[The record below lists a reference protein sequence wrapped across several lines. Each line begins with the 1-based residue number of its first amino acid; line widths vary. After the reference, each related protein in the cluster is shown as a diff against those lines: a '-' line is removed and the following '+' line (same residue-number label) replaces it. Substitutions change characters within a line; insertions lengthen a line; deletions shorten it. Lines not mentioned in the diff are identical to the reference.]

1 MENSDTREPKPKT
14 PQRPRSNSKKESGTP
29 TEEKVIKKKKSNF
42 LTKLNF
48 LFFEIE
54 KKNKD

>member
-29 TEEKVIKKKKSNF
+29 TEEKVIKKKKI
-42 LTKLNF
+42 KLFNEIKF
-48 LFFEIE
+48 SFF
-54 KKNKD
+54 